1 MPGFD
6 VRPQSIRLCEHD
18 ARSAFFGLFRRLMGH
33 HDEEI
38 TAKCGNIVLLRV
50 SRGLDQ
56 PRPSCYVVRV
66 RATNR
71 RRHNMTVEILNYA
84 TQERRTITAPTLE
97 EI

>member
-18 ARSAFFGLFRRLMGH
+18 ARSPFFELFRRLMGH

-50 SRGLDQ
+50 PRGLEHHALI
-56 PRPSCYVVRV
+56 CY
-66 RATNR
+66 T
-71 RRHNMTVEILNYA
+71 
-84 TQERRTITAPTLE
+84 
-97 EI
+97 